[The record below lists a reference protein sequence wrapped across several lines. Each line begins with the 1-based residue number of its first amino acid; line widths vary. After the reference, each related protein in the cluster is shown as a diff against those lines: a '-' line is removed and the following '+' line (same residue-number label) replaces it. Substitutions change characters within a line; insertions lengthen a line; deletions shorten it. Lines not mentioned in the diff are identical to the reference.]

1 MAKLRILPMVG
12 LVTLL
17 SGCGDGAKEL
27 FDTAQFEEK
36 QSNKPHA
43 TQLYRRIVEQ
53 HPNSPYAAQA
63 KARLGELEK
72 R

>member
-1 MAKLRILPMVG
+1 MKSLRNLLTVG
-12 LVTLL
+12 LLVLL
-17 SGCGDGAKEL
+17 VGCGDGAKEL

-36 QSNKPHA
+36 QFNKPHA

-53 HPNSPYAAQA
+53 HPNSPYAGKA
-63 KARLGELEK
+63 KARLAELDK

>member
-1 MAKLRILPMVG
+1 MTSLRNLLMVG
-12 LVTLL
+12 LIALL
-17 SGCGDGAKEL
+17 AGCGDGAKEL

-36 QSNKPHA
+36 QFNKPHA

-53 HPNSPYAAQA
+53 HPNSPYASQA
-63 KARLGELEK
+63 KARLAELEK